1 MSRSNARQ
9 DKSKSHISGYS
20 HINLVAVYNPIIKN
34 LQTIIR
40 NNFPILYSDPEMQ
53 NIFPEGSINVTYR
66 KVERTYFS
74 INVS

>member
-9 DKSKSHISGYS
+9 DESKSHIFGYS

-40 NNFPILYSDPEMQ
+40 NNFPILFSDPEMQ
-53 NIFPEGSINVTYR
+53 NIFPEGSINVRYR